1 MVDLNIIQPIEKPTD
16 WVIGLVI
23 LKKTNSKL
31 HIGFDAQP
39 MNNAIKCKQLHFPTD
54 EEIFSQ
60 MSGAWFFSK
69 LDAFL
74 QYCQIKEDEE
84 AHISQRSVPPQ
95 NFIAL
100 KDYPA
105 EFIQPVR
112 FCNGKLPLLFQR
124 SPVVLPLKM
133 I

>member
-1 MVDLNIIQPIEKPTD
+1 MFRGNRDYEYNSPIDVKDNVKTVVTTVPKVPHELKTKLENKLKRMVDLNIIQPIEKPTD

-84 AHISQRSVPPQ
+84 AHIS
-95 NFIAL
+95 
-100 KDYPA
+100 
-105 EFIQPVR
+105 
-112 FCNGKLPLLFQR
+112 
-124 SPVVLPLKM
+124 
-133 I
+133 

>member
-1 MVDLNIIQPIEKPTD
+1 MFRGNRDYEYNSPIDVKDNVKTVVTTVPKVPHELKTKLENKLKRMVDLNIIQPIEKPTD
-16 WVIGLVI
+16 WVISLVI

-31 HIGFDAQP
+31 HIGFDPRP

-54 EEIFSQ
+54 EEIFPQ

-84 AHISQRSVPPQ
+84 AHIS
-95 NFIAL
+95 
-100 KDYPA
+100 
-105 EFIQPVR
+105 
-112 FCNGKLPLLFQR
+112 
-124 SPVVLPLKM
+124 
-133 I
+133 